1 VKITTIG
8 IDLAKAAFFRHR
20 GRTLCG
26 LMQNRGYEGNRLQ
39 IRLGGPYFTVFL
51 VNRMLLTCKTGKWG
65 RQGWAALSPNSQMG
79 LAGMGGLI
87 AQLAKS
93 VLAQPNFA
101 SSRCAAC
108 LLKSLRFDSSSPTGS

>member
-1 VKITTIG
+1 MMN
-8 IDLAKAAFFRHR
+8 LLR
-20 GRTLCG
+20 
-26 LMQNRGYEGNRLQ
+26 

-51 VNRMLLTCKTGKWG
+51 VNRMTIDLQN
-65 RQGWAALSPNSQMG
+65 RQMG
-79 LAGMGGLI
+79 LAGMGGFI